1 MATLKFI
8 IYFSKEQPMISRN
21 ALLTNMDVDT
31 RVLEVNNRKDGFI
44 MSRRYR
50 REQESSLGIRLIIV
64 IVILAVIWLNSNKD
78 FIIYVWIGAG
88 LLLTLGAV
96 MFILYI
102 KKKRASN
109 EFDNGIDN
117 DSIKVSRD
125 DIIEA
130 NKYSSKELMTEAE
143 KCFYGALTEIVGPD
157 FIVQPQIN
165 LATIIK
171 KESKKRYQ
179 NELYRNIDFGIIKKD
194 NYELL
199 LLIELNDKS
208 HHEHKRIERDKKVKE
223 ICDLANIPLI
233 TFWLNMPNTK
243 DYITSRIKQF
253 VKLNDVASDEH
264 VVSGNNG
271 SEKS

>member
-1 MATLKFI
+1 
-8 IYFSKEQPMISRN
+8 MISQN

-109 EFDNGIDN
+109 EFDNEIIN

-125 DIIEA
+125 GKEA
-130 NKYSSKELMTEAE
+130 DKYSSKQLMTETE
-143 KCFYGALTEIVGPD
+143 KCFFSALTEIVGPD
-157 FIVQPQIN
+157 FIIQPQIS
-165 LATIIK
+165 LASIIK
-171 KESKKRYQ
+171 KESRKRYQ
-179 NELYRNIDFGIIKKD
+179 NELYRNVDFGIIKRD
-194 NYELL
+194 TYELL

-253 VKLNDVASDEH
+253 VKLNDVVANEH

>member
-130 NKYSSKELMTEAE
+130 NKYSSKELMTETE
-143 KCFYGALTEIVGPD
+143 KCFFSVY
-157 FIVQPQIN
+157 N
-165 LATIIK
+165 K
-171 KESKKRYQ
+171 KGE
-179 NELYRNIDFGIIKKD
+179 
-194 NYELL
+194 
-199 LLIELNDKS
+199 
-208 HHEHKRIERDKKVKE
+208 
-223 ICDLANIPLI
+223 
-233 TFWLNMPNTK
+233 
-243 DYITSRIKQF
+243 
-253 VKLNDVASDEH
+253 
-264 VVSGNNG
+264 
-271 SEKS
+271 

>member
-8 IYFSKEQPMISRN
+8 IYFSKELPMISQN
-21 ALLTNMDVDT
+21 ALLTNMDTDT
-31 RVLEVNNRKDGFI
+31 RVLEGNNRRDGDI
-44 MSRRYR
+44 MSRSRGK
-50 REQESSLGIRLIIV
+50 SSLGLRLIMV
-64 IVILAVIWLNSNKD
+64 IVILVAIWLNSNKD

-88 LLLTLGAV
+88 LSLTLGVV
-96 MFILYI
+96 MLILYI

-223 ICDLANIPLI
+223 ICDLANI
-233 TFWLNMPNTK
+233 N
-243 DYITSRIKQF
+243 
-253 VKLNDVASDEH
+253 H
-264 VVSGNNG
+264 VLA
-271 SEKS
+271 